1 MFIIFL
7 LVQKPCSETNK
18 NLICPAKYGKIKW
31 VIKLDY
37 YVKANQLSDK
47 DFKEI
52 IGVEKATFDA
62 MVKILKE
69 AYEQNTEADEKRSL
83 R

>member
-1 MFIIFL
+1 MI
-7 LVQKPCSETNK
+7 N
-18 NLICPAKYGKIKW
+18 PAEYGKMKR
-31 VIKLDY
+31 VIKLDF

-52 IGVEKATFDA
+52 IGVEKATFET

-69 AYEQNTEADEKRSL
+69 AYEQKPKKYRGGRKKKRHTIKAQTVVN
-83 R
+83 RAKG